1 MKFEDRPG
9 RGAAASPSRRALLR
23 GMTRLAMAVGAAGI
37 LPSGARAQG
46 GKPVRII
53 LPVSAGSGADGVAR
67 VMSAGLARALGHP
80 TVVEN
85 LPGAGGIT
93 GTQQVVN
100 APKDGLTIGIVSSN
114 YAVNPAIYKKIPFDS
129 IRDVTPITVIGFSP
143 FVLVVNKAV
152 PANNLQELIAYAKGK
167 PGELNYGS
175 SGNGTVLHLAAE
187 MFTSQAGVN
196 IKHVPY
202 KGNGPLV
209 NDLLGGQ
216 VEMAF
221 IGTTI
226 ADPHVKAGSLK
237 AIGISTLQHSQLM
250 PAVPTLAEQGLPN
263 YDLGGWIAVIAPAGL
278 PRGVVDK
285 LNADINAAVDTPEVR
300 QWLTTQDFRP
310 IGGTADATL
319 AFFKTEIDKHGKL
332 VKQSGATLD

>member
-1 MKFEDRPG
+1 MHAFTRRRVVAALSLG
-9 RGAAASPSRRALLR
+9 ALAAACGSSVAQ
-23 GMTRLAMAVGAAGI
+23 AASGKAERVI
-37 LPSGARAQG
+37 LP
-46 GKPVRII
+46 
-53 LPVSAGSGADGVAR
+53 LSAGSTADAV
-67 VMSAGLARALGHP
+67 ARALSNAMSKTMGRP
-80 TVVEN
+80 IVIDN

-129 IRDVTPITVIGFSP
+129 IKDVTPITVIGFSP

-167 PGELNYGS
+167 PGQLNYGS

-278 PRGVVDK
+278 PRGVADK

>member
-1 MKFEDRPG
+1 MHDPTRRRFV
-9 RGAAASPSRRALLR
+9 AAMSLAAL
-23 GMTRLAMAVGAAGI
+23 
-37 LPSGARAQG
+37 
-46 GKPVRII
+46 
-53 LPVSAGSGADGVAR
+53 SAGSSTVFAQAASGKAER
-67 VMSAGLARALGHP
+67 VILPLSAGSTADAVARALSNAMSKTMGRP
-80 TVVEN
+80 IVIDN

-129 IRDVTPITVIGFSP
+129 IKDVTPITVIGFSP

-152 PANNLQELIAYAKGK
+152 PANNLQELIAYAKSK
-167 PGELNYGS
+167 PGMLNYGS

-221 IGTTI
+221 IGSTI
-226 ADPHVKAGSLK
+226 ADPHIKAGSLK
-237 AIGISTLQHSQLM
+237 AIGISTVQHSQLM
-250 PAVPTLAEQGLPN
+250 PNVPTLAEQGLPN

-278 PRGVVDK
+278 QPAVVDK
-285 LNADINAAVDTPEVR
+285 LNADINAAVDSPEVK
-300 QWLTTQDFRP
+300 QWLTSQDFRA
-310 IGGTADATL
+310 IGGTPEATL
-319 AFFKTEIDKHGKL
+319 A
-332 VKQSGATLD
+332 